1 MTHARAL
8 WFLLLLCGSAVAHH
22 GNSEF
27 DLTTTVRY
35 EGTIV
40 EMRWINPHTVTTID
54 TKTATGE
61 AITLE
66 IEGSSP
72 AILRTAGF
80 SAESLQ
86 KGDRVTAVVS
96 PSRRFPK
103 ESAYGY
109 EIIKSDGTTLP
120 LVSARMRRAPIT
132 SETTASIFGAWV
144 PTPDSFARIAR
155 ALGTAALTDEGR
167 ALKSRYTPLASGQ
180 AKCIP
185 VSAPTVMMYPSVFVL
200 QRSADSVSIKTDWL
214 GAERT
219 VYTDGRAHPPAQER
233 FPQGHSTGKFEGAVF
248 VVDTTNFTDQEAQGV
263 PSGIG
268 KHVVERFALAA
279 GGKSMSYEFVWSDP
293 QFLASD
299 VTGAAEMSYRP
310 DLAPLG
316 IACDRENAER
326 FFREFQ

>member
-1 MTHARAL
+1 MKHARASWL
-8 WFLLLLCGSAVAHH
+8 LLLLCGSAAAHH

-40 EMRWINPHTVTTID
+40 ELKWINPHTVTTVE
-54 TKTATGE
+54 TRTATGE

-72 AILRTAGF
+72 AILRTGGF
-80 SAESLQ
+80 SAESLK

-109 EIIKSDGTTLP
+109 ELIKSDGTVLP
-120 LVSARMRRAPIT
+120 LVSARIRRAPAT
-132 SETTASIFGAWV
+132 ETTASIFGPWV
-144 PTPDSFARIAR
+144 PTGDSFTRMAR
-155 ALGTAALTDEGR
+155 ALGAAALTEEGR
-167 ALKSRYTPLASGQ
+167 AIKSRYTPVASGQ

-185 VSAPTVMMYPSVFVL
+185 VSAPTVMTYPSVLVL
-200 QRSADSVSIKTDWL
+200 QRSAGSVSIKTDWL

-233 FPQGHSTGKFEGAVF
+233 FPQGHSTGTFEGDVL

-263 PSGIG
+263 PSGAG
-268 KHVVERFALAA
+268 KHLVERFTLAA
-279 GGKSMSYEFVWSDP
+279 DGKSLSYEFVWRDP
-293 QFLASD
+293 QYLAD
-299 VTGAAEMSYRP
+299 ALTGTAELTYSP
-310 DLAPLG
+310 GLAPLG
-316 IACDRENAER
+316 IACDRESATR
-326 FFREFQ
+326 YFREFQ